1 MNLLSSL
8 AIKTSLSKIAL
19 VGPLLFKRFY
29 QVNTGY
35 KINEIVN
42 KFFQAGDTFT
52 LEMHWR
58 QLGSL
63 CSACGPFTK
72 KQR

>member
-19 VGPLLFKRFY
+19 VGSLLFKRFY

-35 KINEIVN
+35 KMNEIVD
-42 KFFQAGDTFT
+42 KFFQAGDTFM
-52 LEMHWR
+52 LEMH
-58 QLGSL
+58 
-63 CSACGPFTK
+63 
-72 KQR
+72 

>member
-19 VGPLLFKRFY
+19 VGPLLFKSFY

-35 KINEIVN
+35 KMNEIVN
-42 KFFQAGDTFT
+42 KFFQAGDTFM
-52 LEMHWR
+52 LEMH
-58 QLGSL
+58 
-63 CSACGPFTK
+63 
-72 KQR
+72 